1 MDIQHS
7 DGSKFTHPLPDSQTV
22 EKVQELKA
30 ALENEVCK
38 DGAWVEDKGLALTF
52 HYRNVPREKHQE
64 MITKAEEKIKDAG
77 FVVGVA
83 HCAIECK
90 PKVNIKLRNKYMW
103 HFSEK
108 FYEIWVLKIRF

>member
-38 DGAWVEDKGLALTF
+38 DGAWVEDKGRALTF
-52 HYRNVPREKHQE
+52 HYRNVPRERHQE
-64 MITKAEEKIKDAG
+64 MINKAEEKIKDAG

-90 PKVNIKLRNKYMW
+90 PKVNINLKKKYVCIFLRIFMRYG
-103 HFSEK
+103 
-108 FYEIWVLKIRF
+108 